1 MKKLEISKRGKLIP
15 TSPIRKLIKFAE
27 QAKRDGV
34 KVYHV
39 NIGDPDFAAPDK
51 ILNTLKKLAQT
62 SKYFPYANSRGIS
75 SNIKAWKKYYSDIG
89 IDIEEEDIL
98 VTSGSGEGIII
109 VLSLIADPEDELIVL
124 EPFYANYASFANQ
137 ASARIVPVAL
147 DKNNNYHLPKDEE
160 IVKKITP
167 KTRAVFFTNPNN
179 PSGTVFTRDEVR
191 RIVKLAH
198 KYNLFLIS
206 DETYYGMAFDG
217 KKTISAFEVASES
230 EKQNIIVVDSLSKK
244 LNIPGTRIGAIIS
257 KNKEVIDA
265 VFRFAQAR
273 LSVASLEQEMV
284 APMLSD
290 CIDYVSS
297 VTKQYQKRRDLFI
310 SNLQKELKI
319 VIKKPEGAFYTMIK
333 LPIDDGEKFAKWLLT
348 DFRDNNE
355 TVMVAPGAGFYAT
368 DGLGREEIRVA
379 YVINEQ
385 DLSRAAELLGLAVK
399 QYNSI
404 RGNIQ

>member
-1 MKKLEISKRGKLIP
+1 MKKLKISKRGKLIP
-15 TSPIRKLIKFAE
+15 TSPIRKLITFAE
-27 QAKRDGV
+27 LAKKNGV

-51 ILNTLKKLAQT
+51 ILQTLKQLARVA
-62 SKYFPYANSRGIS
+62 KYFPYANSRGIQ
-75 SNIKAWKKYYSDIG
+75 SNIQAWKKYYSDIG
-89 IDIEEEDIL
+89 ISIEEEDIL

-137 ASARIVPVAL
+137 ASTKIVPVAL
-147 DKNNNYHLPKDEE
+147 DKNNNYHLPKPEE
-160 IVKKITP
+160 IIKKITP
-167 KTRAVFFTNPNN
+167 KTRAIFFTNPNN
-179 PSGTVFTRDEVR
+179 PSGTVFTKDEVKT
-191 RIVKLAH
+191 IVQLAC

-217 KKTISAFEVASES
+217 KKTVSAFEAASES
-230 EKQNIIVVDSLSKK
+230 EKQNIIVIDSLSKK

-290 CIDYVSS
+290 CVEYVSDA
-297 VTKQYQKRRDLFI
+297 TKKYQTRRDSFL
-310 SNLQKELKI
+310 SNLEKELNIDVKR
-319 VIKKPEGAFYTMIK
+319 PEGAFYTMIK
-333 LPIDDGEKFAKWLLT
+333 LPVDDTEKFAKWLLT
-348 DFRDNNE
+348 DFRDKNE

-368 DGLGREEIRVA
+368 PGLGKDEIRVA
-379 YVINEQ
+379 YVINEK
-385 DLSRAAELLGLAVK
+385 DLARAAELLGIAVK
-399 QYNSI
+399 HYNSI
-404 RGNIQ
+404 SKN